1 MRLRRKQQPR
11 GERAAEDDVGQLLAA
26 IATPAEVGGVGEAL
40 GVASGLGRR
49 VSTPIVRLP
58 PLVRSLRPLQWAK
71 NAVVFAAL
79 VFSGGLFGVGA
90 LLQTLTAAAVF
101 CCASSAMYLVN
112 DLRDIEGDRVHPV
125 KRHRPI
131 AAGLVTTRQA
141 TLAAMVL
148 FSLAVV
154 GAWLVAAPLLAVILT
169 YVALVMAYS
178 YGLKRLVILDVFA
191 IAAGFVLR
199 AVGGAVAIR
208 VPVSPWLY
216 LCTLLL
222 ALFVGFGKRRHELTS
237 LDTEAVRH
245 RVNLE
250 AYSVP
255 LLDQIIG
262 VVASAIVMTYSLYT
276 FAAPNVPQ
284 NHAMMLTIPF
294 VVYGLFRYLYL
305 IQRRD
310 LGGAPETLLFA
321 DRPLLVC
328 IAGWGLTSVAILY
341 LVPR

>member
-1 MRLRRKQQPR
+1 MRVRRKQQPR
-11 GERAAEDDVGQLLAA
+11 DGRAAEHDIGQPLPA
-26 IATPAEVGGVGEAL
+26 IAMSAEVGDVGEAL
-40 GVASGLGRR
+40 DVPSGPGRR
-49 VSTPIVRLP
+49 VSNPVVRLP
-58 PLVRSLRPLQWAK
+58 PLVRSLRPLQWTK
-71 NAVVFAAL
+71 NAVVFAAV
-79 VFSGGLFGVGA
+79 VFSGELFNVGS
-90 LLQTLTAAAVF
+90 LLQTLAAAAVF

-112 DLRDIEGDRVHPV
+112 DVRDIEGDRVHPV

-131 AAGLVTTRQA
+131 AAGLVTTHQA
-141 TLAAMVL
+141 TLTAVVL
-148 FSLAVV
+148 FGLAVAC
-154 GAWLVAAPLLAVILT
+154 AWLVAAPFLAVILT

-191 IAAGFVLR
+191 IAVGFVLR
-199 AVGGAVAIR
+199 AVGGAVAIG

-222 ALFVGFGKRRHELTS
+222 ALFVGFGKRRHELSS
-237 LDTEAVRH
+237 LETEAVRH

-255 LLDQIIG
+255 LLDQIIA

-284 NHAMMLTIPF
+284 NNAMMLTIPF
-294 VVYGLFRYLYL
+294 VVYALFRYLYL
-305 IQRRD
+305 VQRRD
-310 LGGAPETLLFA
+310 LGGVPETLLFA

-328 IAGWGLTSVAILY
+328 IVGWGLTSIAILY
-341 LVPR
+341 LVPY